1 MVIPLMKQAAD
12 EQGMGEHATLR
23 SDVAWDSGAAGA
35 ADARRVLRAF
45 LARVPLTGR
54 TPVPDLLAL
63 DAELVVSELVTNTI
77 RHAPGPCGLVLQ
89 LSASTLAITVWDT
102 SPEEPVVRK
111 GDRHRVGGH
120 GLHLVHAVSDTVVVG
135 FRTVGKQITAHMRL
149 PPNRSSG
156 PRLATRTD
164 QQRDRGGSRGD
175 TSHAEGV
182 GFEVERSG

>member
-1 MVIPLMKQAAD
+1 MKQAAD

-23 SDVAWDSGAAGA
+23 SDVVWDSGAASA

-54 TPVPDLLAL
+54 TPVPDLLAV

-77 RHAPGPCGLVLQ
+77 RHAPGPCGLVVQ
-89 LSASTLAITVWDT
+89 LSAGTLAITVWDT

-120 GLHLVHAVSDTVVVG
+120 GLPLVHAVSDTVVVG
-135 FRTVGKQITAHMRL
+135 FRTGGKQITAHMRL

-156 PRLATRTD
+156 PRLATHTD
-164 QQRDRGGSRGD
+164 QQR
-175 TSHAEGV
+175 
-182 GFEVERSG
+182 EVERSG